1 MDPLLPLGENMNPNY
16 DGLGVESAASWSVF
30 LSAELCGPI
39 SLLRLRGSTETLHV
53 SIVTHS
59 ESPRGPETNNLH
71 HCLQTPVE
79 IAYLCCK

>member
-1 MDPLLPLGENMNPNY
+1 MNANY
-16 DGLGVESAASWSVF
+16 DCLGVESAASWSVF

-59 ESPRGPETNNLH
+59 ESPR
-71 HCLQTPVE
+71 
-79 IAYLCCK
+79 